1 MEKSKKKEPM
11 VKTLEELRVKHKKR
25 SNDLNHCSYSEDI
38 LMQQSNSK
46 GGPII
51 GGQVT
56 PIPGTLTNSVENLE
70 KKKIIEAL
78 KKCGSIKSRSAKLL
92 GITAR
97 QLDYKIKINKYEIE
111 IEKF

>member
-1 MEKSKKKEPM
+1 LGVYRK
-11 VKTLEELRVKHKKR
+11 
-25 SNDLNHCSYSEDI
+25 
-38 LMQQSNSK
+38 SNSNY
-46 GGPII
+46 GPII
-51 GGQVT
+51 GGQVI

-78 KKCGSIKSRSAKLL
+78 KKCGSMKSRSAKLL

-97 QLDYKIKINKYEIE
+97 QLDYRINKYEIE

>member
-1 MEKSKKKEPM
+1 MDLIEIKKGAM
-11 VKTLEELRVKHKKR
+11 TLITAHLFFNLIQYPKP
-25 SNDLNHCSYSEDI
+25 NLNY
-38 LMQQSNSK
+38 
-46 GGPII
+46 GPIL
-51 GGQVT
+51 GGQVI

-78 KKCGSIKSRSAKLL
+78 KKCGSVKSRSAKLL

-97 QLDYKIKINKYEIE
+97 QFDYRINKYEIK